1 MVTLL
6 SIVAALSLGCRPRS
20 PSDMPGA
27 PADATMS
34 AASPGADFGE
44 AAVSNDSD
52 PAGLF
57 AYTEPG
63 ELPQLHIAGD
73 DTSTLPLEHTDVAAQ
88 VRGHVARVRVTQ
100 RFVNDRAKP
109 IEVVY
114 TFPLPENAAVDDMR
128 MVIGE
133 RVIHSEV
140 RERNEALATYQ
151 GARAAGYTA
160 ALLEQE
166 RPNVFTQSVANV
178 PPGEVIEVEIAYLQT
193 LTQDAGRYEFV
204 FPMVVGPRFV
214 PGTPLAGASSGTG
227 RLADTDAVPDASR
240 ITPPVVGQGQRS
252 GNDVSLTLDV
262 DAGLGIDHWIAPTH
276 TVIGMA
282 TARGFSARLADAE
295 TIPNRDFVIRWM
307 AADSIPRATLFM
319 GPRDPAGF
327 GHFSL
332 LIQPPQMDLDAIVG
346 RREMIFVVDRSGSMS
361 GVPLALAKLT
371 LRTALQRLRPVDTFD
386 VVGFES
392 STERLFGT
400 PRPANEHNLVLA
412 ERFIDGIQAG
422 GGTMMADAVEAALAP
437 RLSEGRHRYVF
448 FLTDGYIG
456 NESQIIEA
464 AGELV
469 DRAERAGGRARVF
482 GLGIGAAPNDALIA
496 GLSRAGQ
503 GVPLFVSNREHP
515 AEVVDRYY
523 RLVDHAV
530 LEDLRVEWGGL
541 TVEGVVPARLPDL
554 FASHTV
560 VVHGRFRGEPT
571 GPIWLRATP
580 SGQLAAIT
588 IPVEVAASELDD
600 RILSTLW
607 GRARIEDLS
616 TRWDDPLGAS
626 RHEIEMMIRD
636 IGLAYHLVTAYTSL
650 VAVDRSRVVGDG
662 NPSLQVQPIEVP
674 EDVDPIGS
682 GAWSSVGRST
692 MAGTTASEQKY
703 TIDGAN
709 LTGPSYGTVGASIV
723 NEYVEVGEIG
733 ELGGNWAPAA
743 KLSLGELSVSAGI
756 SKRDVKHVLRDRSL
770 MFEACYIQHQQQ
782 RRRTLSYRLEV
793 DAHGRLTTVTLLTGT
808 LGSEAANAC
817 IETVLHGVDWATLPG
832 AVIDLELA
840 LRLR

>member
-1 MVTLL
+1 MPRPDWFTVTLL

-20 PSDMPGA
+20 PSSLPSDP
-27 PADATMS
+27 PNATTTS
-34 AASPGADFGE
+34 AASPTADFGE
-44 AAVSNDSD
+44 APVSNDRD

-57 AYTEPG
+57 AYTDPG
-63 ELPQLHIAGD
+63 ELPRLHIAGD
-73 DTSTLPLEHTDVAAQ
+73 DASTLPLEHTDVAAQ

-140 RERNEALATYQ
+140 RERSEALATYQ
-151 GARAAGYTA
+151 SAREAGYMA

-204 FPMVVGPRFV
+204 FPMVVGPRFI
-214 PGTPLAGASSGTG
+214 P
-227 RLADTDAVPDASR
+227 DTNTVPDASR
-240 ITPPVVGQGQRS
+240 ITPPVVGPGERS

-262 DAGLGIDHWIAPTH
+262 NAGLGIDHWIAPTH
-276 TVIGMA
+276 TVIGTA

-307 AADSIPRATLFM
+307 AAGSSARATLFM
-319 GPRDPAGF
+319 GPRDAEGF

-332 LIQPPQMDLDAIVG
+332 LIQPPQMDLDAVVG

-400 PRPANEHNLVLA
+400 PRPANEQNLVLA
-412 ERFIDGIQAG
+412 ERFIDGLQAG

-464 AGELV
+464 AAALV

-503 GVPLFVSNREHP
+503 GVPLFVANREHP
-515 AEVVDRYY
+515 ADVVDRYY

-530 LEDLRVEWGGL
+530 LEDLRVEWNGL

-560 VVHGRFRGEPT
+560 VVHGR
-571 GPIWLRATP
+571 
-580 SGQLAAIT
+580 
-588 IPVEVAASELDD
+588 
-600 RILSTLW
+600 LS
-607 GRARIEDLS
+607 R
-616 TRWDDPLGAS
+616 
-626 RHEIEMMIRD
+626 
-636 IGLAYHLVTAYTSL
+636 
-650 VAVDRSRVVGDG
+650 
-662 NPSLQVQPIEVP
+662 
-674 EDVDPIGS
+674 
-682 GAWSSVGRST
+682 
-692 MAGTTASEQKY
+692 
-703 TIDGAN
+703 
-709 LTGPSYGTVGASIV
+709 
-723 NEYVEVGEIG
+723 
-733 ELGGNWAPAA
+733 
-743 KLSLGELSVSAGI
+743 
-756 SKRDVKHVLRDRSL
+756 
-770 MFEACYIQHQQQ
+770 
-782 RRRTLSYRLEV
+782 
-793 DAHGRLTTVTLLTGT
+793 
-808 LGSEAANAC
+808 
-817 IETVLHGVDWATLPG
+817 
-832 AVIDLELA
+832 
-840 LRLR
+840 